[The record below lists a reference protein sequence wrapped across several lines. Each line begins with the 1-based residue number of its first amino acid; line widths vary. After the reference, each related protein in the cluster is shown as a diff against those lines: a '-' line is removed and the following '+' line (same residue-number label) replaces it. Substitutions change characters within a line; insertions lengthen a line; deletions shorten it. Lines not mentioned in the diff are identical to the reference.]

1 MRREPGR
8 RPPCVV
14 VIGVAGV
21 GKTTVAR
28 LLSRRLEVPFSEAD
42 DFHSPQSIAKMSA
55 GVPLTDADRR
65 SWLESIADW
74 LRERDEAA
82 TGGVVP
88 CSALRRRY
96 RDTLRAACPDVFFVH
111 LTAGHEV
118 VGRRLS
124 ERAGHFMPRTL
135 LESQE
140 ETLEPLEPDE
150 RGVTVDAGPPPE
162 AVVEAVLAR
171 MAEADVDG

>member
-28 LLSRRLEVPFSEAD
+28 LLSRRLEVPFAEAD

-65 SWLESIADW
+65 SWL
-74 LRERDEAA
+74 
-82 TGGVVP
+82 
-88 CSALRRRY
+88 
-96 RDTLRAACPDVFFVH
+96 
-111 LTAGHEV
+111 
-118 VGRRLS
+118 
-124 ERAGHFMPRTL
+124 
-135 LESQE
+135 
-140 ETLEPLEPDE
+140 
-150 RGVTVDAGPPPE
+150 
-162 AVVEAVLAR
+162 
-171 MAEADVDG
+171 